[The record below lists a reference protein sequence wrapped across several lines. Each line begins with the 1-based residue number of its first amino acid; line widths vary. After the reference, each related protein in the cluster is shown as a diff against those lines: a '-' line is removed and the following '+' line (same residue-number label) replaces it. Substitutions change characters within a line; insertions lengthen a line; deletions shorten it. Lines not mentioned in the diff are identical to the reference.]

1 MCATHLHG
9 LDCRCVDRRCNR
21 IGCLLCDICVSV
33 VFFALLGP
41 TVVVLLCSGVYEEQ
55 APLGGGAAIELFKN
69 SFLLLV
75 AMPLLL
81 VASSPDVG
89 ALREAQWPAV
99 QTSVQTLRVWP
110 FSAEAVGRRRCRP
123 MGFSSTVRRVK
134 AIFQEFLPC
143 TYMKTVDLN
152 ICRTYAV
159 QVHLQCHGSVRRR
172 RIGGISGAGAG
183 GAGPQRAAVA

>member
-1 MCATHLHG
+1 MYRGCGIALAGIAVCATHLHG

-81 VASSPDVG
+81 VASGPEPRLRKLMVLQPPILPEDAAGEATVRIRLNMPNLVSLGKTMVQVG
-89 ALREAQWPAV
+89 NNRSHLHSNRCDAI
-99 QTSVQTLRVWP
+99 SF
-110 FSAEAVGRRRCRP
+110 FSSKEMAEGGRR
-123 MGFSSTVRRVK
+123 
-134 AIFQEFLPC
+134 
-143 TYMKTVDLN
+143 D
-152 ICRTYAV
+152 
-159 QVHLQCHGSVRRR
+159 
-172 RIGGISGAGAG
+172 
-183 GAGPQRAAVA
+183 